1 MQQSKAKLNINPTT
15 QQPTNHK
22 GRWHCCQHCC
32 LFAVGFG
39 FGFGR
44 PSPRFRIRIQKLEV
58 VHQVSAKQVKRLR
71 RAGGGSHVA
80 GPVDGGEAEAVEQ
93 GGVASE
99 LR

>member
-1 MQQSKAKLNINPTT
+1 MQQSKAKLNINVSTT
-15 QQPTNHK
+15 TYKPQ
-22 GRWHCCQHCC
+22 RALASLSAM
-32 LFAVGFG
+32 LFVAVGYG

-44 PSPRFRIRIQKLEV
+44 PTPRFRIRIHKLEV
-58 VHQVSAKQVKRLR
+58 VHQVSAKQIKRLR